1 MNFCR
6 PSLKQILQLQEQ
18 EMRPEQKFVIFIP
31 EPFPEQA
38 HRILDDRFEVRQG
51 RSGAPY
57 TELEYKEILKDVDA
71 IAITSREN
79 ISESVIRSAPSLRV
93 IAKSGSRPE
102 NVDHSAASDCGVR
115 VTWTPG
121 ANATSV
127 AELTLTLILA
137 AAKRLPEVSAHIRD
151 GGWRSYDLLGTE
163 IDGKVIGL
171 IGLGAIGRA
180 VASRVQALGCSVLGF
195 DPFVTT
201 EQAAAHGIQS
211 VTFEEL
217 LERSDFVSVHCGL
230 TPGTAKL
237 IDRGALARMK
247 DDAILINTARGGL
260 VDEVALL
267 NSLDAGEIRGA
278 ALDVFGSE
286 PTEENHPLISH
297 PRVIATP
304 HIAAF
309 TQEAILRETTR
320 CLEDAARVLTGLAP
334 LHMLQ

>member
-1 MNFCR
+1 
-6 PSLKQILQLQEQ
+6 
-18 EMRPEQKFVIFIP
+18 MRPDGKFVVFIP
-31 EPFPEQA
+31 EPFPNQA
-38 HRILDDRFEVRQG
+38 LRILDDRFELRQG

-57 TELEYKEILKDVDA
+57 TEVEYNEILKDVDA

-79 ISESVIRSAPSLRV
+79 ISESVIRRAPCLRV

-102 NVDHSAASDCGVR
+102 NVDHTAASECGVK

-127 AELTLTLILA
+127 AELTLTLIMA

-163 IDGKVIGL
+163 IDGKVLGL

-180 VASRVQALGCSVLGF
+180 VASRFLGLGCSVLGF
-195 DPFVTT
+195 DPFVTAQ
-201 EQAAAHGIQS
+201 QAAAHSIQS

-217 LERSDFVSVHCGL
+217 LERSDFVSLHCGL
-230 TPGTAKL
+230 TPGTTNL
-237 IDRGALARMK
+237 INRSALGKMK
-247 DDAILINTARGGL
+247 GGAILINTARGGL

-267 NSLDAGEIRGA
+267 STLDAGEIRGA

-286 PTEENHPLISH
+286 PTTKDHALISH
-297 PRVIATP
+297 PKVIATP
-304 HIAAF
+304 HVAAF
-309 TQEAILRETTR
+309 TQEAILRETMW
-320 CLEDAARVLTGLAP
+320 CLEDTARVLTGLAP
-334 LHMLQ
+334 LHMPQ